1 MTTSALATDIYAAPK
16 SHHLTVRRHNTTHPP
31 SAAGPRENRF
41 PELLVQTR
49 GLVASSIGWRF
60 KRRLTG
66 HALFRTPSH
75 EMRRTLRRRVWRAL
89 CQPRTDQPSRPYI
102 VLMTCQGMDKGF
114 ATKHE

>member
-66 HALFRTPSH
+66 HALPDGRGGQPIQRRFTP
-75 EMRRTLRRRVWRAL
+75 
-89 CQPRTDQPSRPYI
+89 PG
-102 VLMTCQGMDKGF
+102 QGP
-114 ATKHE
+114 